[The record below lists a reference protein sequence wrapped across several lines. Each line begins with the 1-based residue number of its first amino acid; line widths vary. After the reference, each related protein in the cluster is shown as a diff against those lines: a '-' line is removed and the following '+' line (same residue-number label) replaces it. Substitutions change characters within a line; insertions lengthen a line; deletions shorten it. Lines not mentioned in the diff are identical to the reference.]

1 MNENK
6 CTTFPIQ
13 KARKKIAKT
22 TNKDFCVPFYITR
35 KIKIRAEIND
45 VRTEKQINFFE
56 KKKIDKPAVHLIKKR
71 ESKHKCTK
79 EEMTRE
85 NEY

>member
-22 TNKDFCVPFYITR
+22 TNKDFCVTFYITR

-45 VRTEKQINFFE
+45 VRTEKQINFL
-56 KKKIDKPAVHLIKKR
+56 KKKKKKTSQQLI
-71 ESKHKCTK
+71 
-79 EEMTRE
+79 
-85 NEY
+85 